1 MARDELQGIYTGN
14 EQGLSQYLGST
25 YPGNCFAMLFGGV
38 SSEFG
43 LKVVNLF
50 VGFPDAF
57 DYPVVGLP
65 VRELGDVPV
74 KGVRLMVYLFSAPKL
89 KSHVGFASFVQSR
102 FQNQD
107 FLTIAS
113 NPGDCLTSI
122 MSGLNS

>member
-1 MARDELQGIYTGN
+1 MSRDELQGIYSGN
-14 EQGLSQYLGST
+14 EQAFTDYLNTT
-25 YPGNCFAMLFGGV
+25 YPGYCFAMLFGGV

-50 VGFPDAF
+50 VGFPD
-57 DYPVVGLP
+57 DSTQPSVGLP
-65 VRELGDVPV
+65 IRELGGVPV
-74 KGVRLMVYLFSAPKL
+74 TGVRLMVYLFSAPKL
-89 KSHVGFASFVQSR
+89 TNHVGFASFVQSR

-122 MSGLNS
+122 MAGLNS